1 MKPNVLYALFGCLC
15 WLLIGLGCAFHSYQ
29 PVMTRIEV
37 PSYRQPDRL
46 SMVKEGFTVAGI
58 VWHDYYTDPLL
69 APLIDS
75 ALVRNHTLQSSL
87 LQIQKAVSYYD
98 KSLMA
103 FFPSATLL
111 LYQNQKKDHAL
122 HVHIMSMVWESL

>member
-1 MKPNVLYALFGCLC
+1 MLAHIFHVYLPRYSKERRMKPNVLYALFGCLC

-29 PVMTRIEV
+29 PVMTRIKV
-37 PSYRQPDRL
+37 PAYRQPDSL
-46 SMVKEGFTVAGI
+46 SMVKDGFTVAGI

-75 ALVRNHTLQSSL
+75 AFMRNHTLQSSL

-103 FFPSATLL
+103 FFPSATLS
-111 LYQNQKKDHAL
+111 LY
-122 HVHIMSMVWESL
+122 